1 MFVGQDTKFSP
12 QGIHRLQLC
21 HLQFPKQFV
30 SLHKDNLCTLSLSTG
45 YLMLTFSRSFLVC
58 VCIFF
63 FPVLNPSETFSGY
76 SLDRTLNKAFY
87 CSEWV
92 QHTCRIFMSSV
103 EVFRVCL
110 VRGLRVKC
118 SEVNVPTH
126 VTDYN
131 TPPCFEKDSAMGQK
145 GALWAWTKI
154 SKDMLKIY
162 GKRDK

>member
-30 SLHKDNLCTLSLSTG
+30 PLHKDNLCTLSLSTG

-76 SLDRTLNKAFY
+76 SLDRTLNKSFPTGKMIV
-87 CSEWV
+87 CPSMNITIRRLGGV
-92 QHTCRIFMSSV
+92 SKLRMFMTT
-103 EVFRVCL
+103 RPN
-110 VRGLRVKC
+110 GY
-118 SEVNVPTH
+118 VNMATWL
-126 VTDYN
+126 
-131 TPPCFEKDSAMGQK
+131 G
-145 GALWAWTKI
+145 I
-154 SKDMLKIY
+154 SQFF
-162 GKRDK
+162 